1 MRIVVDAMGGD
12 HAPEAVVAG
21 VVEAIKEFDV
31 HIILVGIEEKVD
43 AELKKYDQILIP
55 DNINYNN
62 VLGLSLEMIEKFSCI
77 KPISIKHAKKI
88 SGVTPVAISLLY
100 IYIRKN
106 T

>member
-1 MRIVVDAMGGD
+1 MCDKLDAK
-12 HAPEAVVAG
+12 
-21 VVEAIKEFDV
+21 IKYSGYVCKQNFEIDK
-31 HIILVGIEEKVD
+31 E
-43 AELKKYDQILIP
+43 KKYDQILIP